1 MRESRPDLKARAADR
16 MITRHRGAGADRAGW
31 LARNGAESTV
41 KRLHQQACVELDALA
56 ALLATQRCGEEP
68 AASQLAA
75 LARTLDRIGSW
86 AEKLER
92 EMGQMRHCAY
102 HDPLTGLPNRT
113 LLLDRLDRALAQAAR
128 RNGQVALLMLD
139 LDDFKAANDRF
150 GHAAGDQLLRGVADR
165 LQRSARDADT
175 ICRYGGD
182 EFVILLP
189 EVDGRPGATVVAE
202 KIQASLSTPFLVD
215 GLSITV
221 RACVGVA
228 VYPLDGVAPIHL
240 LQRADVAMY
249 GAKDDP
255 ARRQPSEALE

>member
-1 MRESRPDLKARAADR
+1 M
-16 MITRHRGAGADRAGW
+16 
-31 LARNGAESTV
+31 
-41 KRLHQQACVELDALA
+41 RLHQQACVELDALGA
-56 ALLATQRCGEEP
+56 ALATQRRDGDP
-68 AASQLAA
+68 APSQLAA
-75 LARTLDRIGSW
+75 LARTLDRIGSR
-86 AEKLER
+86 AEKLEQ
-92 EMGQMRHCAY
+92 EVGQMRHCAY

-139 LDDFKAANDRF
+139 LDDFKAVNDRF
-150 GHAAGDQLLRGVADR
+150 GHAVGDQLLRGVADR

-189 EVDGRPGATVVAE
+189 EVDGRPGATVVVK
-202 KIQASLSTPFLVD
+202 KIQASLSTPILVA
-215 GLSITV
+215 GHSITV
-221 RACVGVA
+221 CACVGMA
-228 VYPLDGVAPIHL
+228 VYPLDGIAPIHL

-255 ARRQPSEALE
+255 MRRQPSEAWV

>member
-1 MRESRPDLKARAADR
+1 MPARSG
-16 MITRHRGAGADRAGW
+16 TGP
-31 LARNGAESTV
+31 TV
-41 KRLHQQACVELDALA
+41 IRLHQQARLELDALGA
-56 ALLATQRCGEEP
+56 ALATQLGDAGP
-68 AASQLAA
+68 APSQLAA
-75 LARTLDRIGSW
+75 LARTLDRIGSR

-92 EMGQMRHCAY
+92 EVGQMRHCAY

-139 LDDFKAANDRF
+139 LDDFKVVNDRF
-150 GHAAGDQLLRGVADR
+150 GHAVGDQLLRGVAER

-189 EVDGRPGATVVAE
+189 EVDGRPGATVVAQ
-202 KIQASLSTPFLVD
+202 KIQASLSTPFLVED
-215 GLSITV
+215 GQSITV
-221 RACVGVA
+221 CASVGMA

-255 ARRQPSEALE
+255 TRRQPSEAWE